1 MYVPTSAGLTSGA
14 VTAAATSALTSY
26 LEGINIGGVT
36 GATSNIIP
44 YSELLAT
51 IARSV
56 TTTAVTL
63 VAPAADVPLANTDV
77 GVLGLVTISV
87 VFV

>member
-1 MYVPTSAGLTSGA
+1 VPA
-14 VTAAATSALTSY
+14 VIASATSALTSY
-26 LEGINIGGVT
+26 LAAINIGGVT
-36 GATSNIIP
+36 GATNNIIP
-44 YSELLAT
+44 YSEILAT

-63 VAPAADVPLANTDV
+63 VAPAADVPLAVTDV
-77 GVLGLVTISV
+77 GVLGLVTIGV